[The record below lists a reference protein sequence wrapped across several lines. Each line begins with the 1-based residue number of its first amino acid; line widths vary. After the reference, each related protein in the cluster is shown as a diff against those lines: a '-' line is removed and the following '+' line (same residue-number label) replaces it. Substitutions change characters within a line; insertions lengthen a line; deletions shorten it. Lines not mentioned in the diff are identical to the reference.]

1 MVSIVILNY
10 VLSILYYNICLKI
23 MKYYLIV
30 GIILA
35 TVALIGCTRTTP
47 TDTTPIVTNTG
58 TISS

>member
-1 MVSIVILNY
+1 
-10 VLSILYYNICLKI
+10 

-35 TVALIGCTRTTP
+35 TVALSGCTRTTPTDTTP

>member
-1 MVSIVILNY
+1 
-10 VLSILYYNICLKI
+10 

-35 TVALIGCTRTTP
+35 TVALSGCTRTTP